1 MQRLMLYFVF
11 NFYYVH
17 LIQFTI
23 LINCRRRLY
32 VPLLRKNAEKRDKFV
47 IYMAGNT
54 IFLSIS
60 RKFGHAPHRKLR
72 VQRKTRLLKAR
83 DTGDCLRVPSV
94 IVSNVFSYLW
104 SQERGSIVRN
114 RTEKYFWVT
123 MAAMSVIGIDFG
135 NESCYIGVAKAG
147 GIETIANDYS
157 LRGTP

>member
-11 NFYYVH
+11 NFDYVYM
-17 LIQFTI
+17 IQFTI
-23 LINCRRRLY
+23 LINCRRRLH

-72 VQRKTRLLKAR
+72 VHRKTRLLKAR

-94 IVSNVFSYLW
+94 IVSNVFSYL
-104 SQERGSIVRN
+104 
-114 RTEKYFWVT
+114 
-123 MAAMSVIGIDFG
+123 
-135 NESCYIGVAKAG
+135 
-147 GIETIANDYS
+147 
-157 LRGTP
+157 